1 MENIPKVAVPEAAP
15 PVEVPMSQVDESRL
29 SLDERFARFFA
40 PPTKPVGVGFI
51 AAYVSAQFFL
61 FLTIVVDVLPDPE
74 HSGKDL
80 GVFNIANALPQSLAP
95 FIAPVFLAMNLV
107 IVAYPLQRWLVRV
120 RVPRF
125 LAAMVTVVARP
136 AARAFHSASGV
147 IR

>member
-95 FIAPVFLAMNLV
+95 FIAPVFLAIGSPDKMNYPALCYAAGICAIIGGVLV
-107 IVAYPLQRWLVRV
+107 VFVRK
-120 RVPRF
+120 
-125 LAAMVTVVARP
+125 VT
-136 AARAFHSASGV
+136 
-147 IR
+147 